1 MSIWTR
7 ARYGRQTSQNL
18 ELYFEASS
26 EPRSGS
32 TRVRARISEVLA
44 HSDRIKALDD
54 GL

>member
-18 ELYFEASS
+18 ELYFEAGS